1 MQRHGPNRDSY
12 GGHEKN
18 QGWEYQNISVFVSG
32 LLFWALHGST
42 KWSNPQGLNVTSH
55 PIPCKSC
62 PLLSFV
68 LIEPRC
74 LSISLCHMTPCFR
87 AWSPLRSWP
96 QPPKVTN
103 SSPIVGWMATE
114 AWPFKKKLIQGQ
126 YINPHGV
133 QLSGLSRWSLRW
145 LFRITPW
152 WDSQHTWQNARLEI
166 GSSGAHANSYCK
178 TLHHLILGWQL
189 SIQTADKKT
198 PWGEFT
204 LSGMFFWF
212 VCSNSKT
219 QTRRLDTEVWG

>member
-1 MQRHGPNRDSY
+1 MEDLTQVGKFGCNDTAPNRDSY

-18 QGWEYQNISVFVSG
+18 QGWEYQNISVFVSGG

-114 AWPFKKKLIQGQ
+114 AWPFKKISFK
-126 YINPHGV
+126 
-133 QLSGLSRWSLRW
+133 
-145 LFRITPW
+145 
-152 WDSQHTWQNARLEI
+152 
-166 GSSGAHANSYCK
+166 ANTS
-178 TLHHLILGWQL
+178 TRM
-189 SIQTADKKT
+189 
-198 PWGEFT
+198 E
-204 LSGMFFWF
+204 
-212 VCSNSKT
+212 SNSVDYHIGHYGGS
-219 QTRRLDTEVWG
+219 LG

>member
-32 LLFWALHGST
+32 LLFWALHSST

-68 LIEPRC
+68 LIERRC
-74 LSISLCHMTPCFR
+74 PHDPMFSCLIPAAVLAPATKGHKFF
-87 AWSPLRSWP
+87 
-96 QPPKVTN
+96 TN
-103 SSPIVGWMATE
+103 RRVNGHRGLAIL
-114 AWPFKKKLIQGQ
+114 KKKLIQGQ

-133 QLSGLSRWSLRW
+133 QLSGSSRWSLRW

-152 WDSQHTWQNARLEI
+152 WDSQHTW
-166 GSSGAHANSYCK
+166 
-178 TLHHLILGWQL
+178 
-189 SIQTADKKT
+189 
-198 PWGEFT
+198 
-204 LSGMFFWF
+204 
-212 VCSNSKT
+212 
-219 QTRRLDTEVWG
+219 